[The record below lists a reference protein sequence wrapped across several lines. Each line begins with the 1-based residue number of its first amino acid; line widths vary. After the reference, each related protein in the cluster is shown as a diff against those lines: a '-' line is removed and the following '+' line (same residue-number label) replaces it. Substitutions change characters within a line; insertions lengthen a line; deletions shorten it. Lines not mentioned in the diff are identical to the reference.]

1 MNRRFFHR
9 VDVRANGELIW
20 ATRSRFGKIKTHR
33 EYITTTNV
41 SVSGAKIEL
50 SGNHHFPQ
58 RSRARL
64 KLGLE
69 YCEVEVL
76 ETGTSKSGTT
86 SLRLSFITPSAR
98 FITIVEQWMPISTD
112 EREDHIHAWT

>member
-20 ATRSRFGKIKTHR
+20 ATRSRLGKIKTHHA
-33 EYITTTNV
+33 YITTTNV
-41 SVSGAKIEL
+41 SVSGARIEL
-50 SGNHHFPQ
+50 SGKHNFPI

-76 ETGTSKSGTT
+76 ESDTST
-86 SLRLSFITPSAR
+86 SAKTILRLSFITPSSR
-98 FITIVEQWMPISTD
+98 FISIVEKWMPISTD
-112 EREDHIHAWT
+112 ERDEYVHAWT